1 MKIVGVNLNFPTNFA
16 KYHKSIAFVNNV
28 QLDCNMDN
36 ILENCCKPPFFYK
49 YLLNLWKY
57 FSHTVKMI

>member
-36 ILENCCKPPFFYK
+36 ILENCCKPPFF
-49 YLLNLWKY
+49 LQV
-57 FSHTVKMI
+57 FVKFVEIF